1 MAKKEK
7 AKKPDAPEADKAAV
21 EGEEGA
27 AVKKKMAGKT
37 LILFIVLPAVLVL
50 GGGGLLRNLI
60 VGVIGSF
67 VGGYVL
73 NLAGI
78 RLPIDNVWVSSIVT
92 ATIGALLVI
101 AVARVVAK

>member
-1 MAKKEK
+1 MI
-7 AKKPDAPEADKAAV
+7 PPADIPGLPNDITPIIVFLAI
-21 EGEEGA
+21 GLL
-27 AVKKKMAGKT
+27 AGW
-37 LILFIVLPAVLVL
+37 LASLVL

-73 NLAGI
+73 ELAGV

-101 AVARVVAK
+101 VVARVVAK

>member
-1 MAKKEK
+1 M
-7 AKKPDAPEADKAAV
+7 PPADIPGLPNDITPLIVFLAI
-21 EGEEGA
+21 GLL
-27 AVKKKMAGKT
+27 AGW
-37 LILFIVLPAVLVL
+37 LASLVL

-92 ATIGALLVI
+92 ATLGALLVI
-101 AVARVVAK
+101 LRGRVVAK

>member
-1 MAKKEK
+1 MV
-7 AKKPDAPEADKAAV
+7 PPADIPGLPNDITPLIVFLAI
-21 EGEEGA
+21 GLL
-27 AVKKKMAGKT
+27 AGW
-37 LILFIVLPAVLVL
+37 LASLVL

-92 ATIGALLVI
+92 ATLGALLVI
-101 AVARVVAK
+101 LVARVVAK

>member
-1 MAKKEK
+1 LV
-7 AKKPDAPEADKAAV
+7 PPADIPGLPNDITPLIVFLAI
-21 EGEEGA
+21 GLL
-27 AVKKKMAGKT
+27 AGW
-37 LILFIVLPAVLVL
+37 LASLVL

-101 AVARVVAK
+101 LVARVVAK

>member
-1 MAKKEK
+1 MV
-7 AKKPDAPEADKAAV
+7 PPADIPGLPSDITPLIVFLAI
-21 EGEEGA
+21 GLL
-27 AVKKKMAGKT
+27 AGW
-37 LILFIVLPAVLVL
+37 LASLVL

>member
-1 MAKKEK
+1 LV
-7 AKKPDAPEADKAAV
+7 PPADIPGLPNDITPLIVFLAI
-21 EGEEGA
+21 GLL
-27 AVKKKMAGKT
+27 AGW
-37 LILFIVLPAVLVL
+37 LASLVL

-101 AVARVVAK
+101 LIARVVAK

>member
-1 MAKKEK
+1 MV
-7 AKKPDAPEADKAAV
+7 PPADIPGLPNDITPLIVFLAI
-21 EGEEGA
+21 GLL
-27 AVKKKMAGKT
+27 AGW
-37 LILFIVLPAVLVL
+37 LASLVL

-78 RLPIDNVWVSSIVT
+78 RLPIDNVWVSSIFT

-101 AVARVVAK
+101 LIARVVAK

>member
-1 MAKKEK
+1 MT
-7 AKKPDAPEADKAAV
+7 PPADIPGLPSDITPIIVFLAIGLV
-21 EGEEGA
+21 
-27 AVKKKMAGKT
+27 AGW
-37 LILFIVLPAVLVL
+37 LASLVL

-73 NLAGI
+73 NLAGV

-101 AVARVVAK
+101 VVARVVAK